1 MFYLQMISLLFFEL
15 EEKMDISK
23 CCCCCCKKNDVLG
36 LVGIDYENISL
47 QFLGISF
54 LGIK

>member
-1 MFYLQMISLLFFEL
+1 MISLLFFEL

-23 CCCCCCKKNDVLG
+23 CCCCCCKKNNVLG
-36 LVGIDYENISL
+36 LVGIDYGNISL